1 MLRVPILLDHLNAR
15 AMKISL
21 VFQVILMYASLVIP
35 TIATMVQMVDALT
48 TAHQTVADAQAA
60 GN

>member
-1 MLRVPILLDHLNAR
+1 MLRAPIQLDHLNAR

>member
-1 MLRVPILLDHLNAR
+1 MLRAPIQLDHLNAR

-48 TAHQTVADAQAA
+48 TAHQTVAGAQAA